1 MCLEK
6 LPSDFRGFAIPPNKF
21 SERLLYA
28 VFGWLLPVWPTP
40 IRLLRANACRDDLYW
55 PDLLVDLSDDPD
67 QLELSYWE
75 FKSNASEIESTRR
88 RYRHLLSDLTPY
100 ADAIVCWENDLGD
113 RSPLPTQSINDIFH
127 IQGLN
132 DSVVLGGDPLDVVTT
147 ELPDKKHFRGFNNEP
162 KRDEEQLFYMLFGR
176 LLPFWP
182 DPIAVYATGRD
193 EHGYEPDFHA
203 YCGKT
208 GTWESSRLEMK
219 VLSSQ
224 FKRTMDQHPE
234 VRKRPT
240 LYADQVVC
248 WDHDWADCPLPVICL
263 KELFDGLPKS
273 EQDRVFCRR
282 SNPYR
287 GRSLEH
293 HSGITRQIMNE
304 IEQEFPDIA
313 FTKLMGGDTWCEFTF
328 TEYKANEC
336 LKFTINL
343 LPPRVVLK
351 AKNTQVK
358 QLLLEDNAFRSDIT
372 SEGILIPKESC
383 PDIVAKN
390 LGDEGDF
397 GERVA
402 SASDTLVR
410 WVKTLIRHRDLLTS
424 SPVHDALK

>member
-1 MCLEK
+1 MC
-6 LPSDFRGFAIPPNKF
+6 
-21 SERLLYA
+21 Y
-28 VFGWLLPVWPTP
+28 
-40 IRLLRANACRDDLYW
+40 
-55 PDLLVDLSDDPD
+55 
-67 QLELSYWE
+67 
-75 FKSNASEIESTRR
+75 
-88 RYRHLLSDLTPY
+88 SDL
-100 ADAIVCWENDLGD
+100 
-113 RSPLPTQSINDIFH
+113 
-127 IQGLN
+127 
-132 DSVVLGGDPLDVVTT
+132 VTT